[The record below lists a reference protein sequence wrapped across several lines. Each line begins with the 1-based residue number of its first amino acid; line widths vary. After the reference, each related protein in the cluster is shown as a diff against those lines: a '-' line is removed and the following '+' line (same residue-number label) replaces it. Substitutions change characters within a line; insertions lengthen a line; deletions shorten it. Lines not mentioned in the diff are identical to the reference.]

1 MVEET
6 VLAASVVPVAFVK
19 VRPWR
24 EEMPL
29 VTWKAVPVPPTV
41 TKVEE
46 TLVEETFEAET
57 LPVASMFVEETLVL
71 ETVAAPTLPEASRLV
86 EETLV
91 EETVVAV
98 RVVIVP
104 EGVRS
109 SELEA
114 IPETVRLP
122 VMVVVATVATPAPV
136 IRVTP
141 PVWSEVVA
149 FTISAERVPVAIK
162 VETVREAPVMLP
174 RLSTLNLVEEFTC
187 RSMKLPVK
195 EAGFIPR
202 KVPEAAPPWIV
213 VGPNWTKE
221 VVPVAWGLPER
232 KRAWVP
238 EAVVERRPPMVA

>member
-1 MVEET
+1 M
-6 VLAASVVPVAFVK
+6 AFVK

-29 VTWKAVPVPPTV
+29 VTWRAVPVPRTV
-41 TKVEE
+41 RKVEE
-46 TLVEETFEAET
+46 TLVEETFKAET
-57 LPVASMFVEETLVL
+57 LFVASMFVEETFVL
-71 ETVAAPTLPEASRLV
+71 ETVTAPTLPEASRFV
-86 EETLV
+86 EETFV
-91 EETVVAV
+91 EETVLAV

-114 IPETVRLP
+114 VPETVRLP
-122 VMVVVATVATPAPV
+122 VTVVVAIVATPAPV
-136 IRVTP
+136 ILVTP

-149 FTISAERVPVAIK
+149 FTMSAERVPVAMS
-162 VETVREAPVMLP
+162 VETVIEAPVMLP
-174 RLSTLNLVEEFTC
+174 KLSTLNLVEEFTC

-195 EAGFIPR
+195 EIGFTPR

-221 VVPVAWGLPER
+221 VVPVAWGLPEMR
-232 KRAWVP
+232 RAWVP